1 MKMNMKSNLLRRP
14 AVGLLLLL
22 AAVAVPGCDSPTS
35 QVGSSIPLGRYWRE
49 DIGSGSGPQT
59 RHARAFTLTSETLA
73 SIADT
78 FATMRAGSWQ
88 VDSTWRT
95 QLYFTLAAGNYRRAT
110 EIRSTAAAGD
120 TNVHYWY
127 FFKRNDSLSYYTGD
141 LLPGSN
147 AGLVGTWSSDPG
159 DTVLGRRAYALTFTA
174 DSMTLAGRH
183 PLMNPGTYPYR
194 AERNILYID
203 GLPAPLGPRYDLI
216 PGFALL
222 VTSSGADGYVKLQ

>member
-1 MKMNMKSNLLRRP
+1 MKCNLLKRLT
-14 AVGLLLLL
+14 AGLLLLL
-22 AAVAVPGCDSPTS
+22 VAFAIPGCDSPTG
-35 QVGSSIPLGRYWRE
+35 QVGESIPLGRYWRE
-49 DIGSGSGPQT
+49 DIGSSSGIQT

-95 QLYFTLAAGNYRRAT
+95 QLYFTLAAGSYRRAT
-110 EIRSTAAAGD
+110 EIRSTAAASD

-127 FFKRNDSLSYYTGD
+127 FFKRNDSLSYYAGD
-141 LLPGSN
+141 FLAGSN
-147 AGLVGTWSSDPG
+147 AGLVGTWSIDPG
-159 DTVLGRRAYALTFTA
+159 DTVVGSRSYSVTFTA
-174 DSMTLAGRH
+174 DSMKLTGRH

-194 AERNILYID
+194 TEKNILYID

-216 PGFALL
+216 PGFALF
-222 VTSSGADGYVKLQ
+222 VTSSGADTYVRLK